1 MANNRTKVESNAVNV
16 IRVIV
21 DKSARLLPDPSFGD
35 RGISTDGYIP
45 LFRNEEVD
53 KGENLLRQI
62 PIQIKGR
69 TDKTKKLVKIN
80 APKNKENVDVKD
92 IQNYYRQGGA
102 IFFFVYFDKEYG
114 EHAVFYSV
122 LTLN

>member
-1 MANNRTKVESNAVNV
+1 MANNRTKVESNAINV

-35 RGISTDGYIP
+35 RGISTDGYIQ

-80 APKNKENVDVKD
+80 TPNKIIQCTSIEHRRIYLNIIR
-92 IQNYYRQGGA
+92 IQNCNHS
-102 IFFFVYFDKEYG
+102 D
-114 EHAVFYSV
+114 VFR
-122 LTLN
+122 L